1 MPEVAES
8 PRVPSTARHYAQALF
23 ELAEQEGTFAGWRQ
37 RLGKLRELVEGT
49 ELGRVV
55 ASPEFS
61 AAQRLEL
68 ARAVLEE
75 SSTVDK
81 EAANLLRLL
90 IQSRRTAMLAAIEAG
105 YQDLV
110 DRREGRVKAQ
120 LSTAVVVDPEELEK
134 FSREL
139 SDRLGVQVNFQA
151 QVDPSLLGGA
161 VVRVGDRVFDASLKT
176 KLQQLR
182 REMLTEVQSS

>member
-23 ELAEQEGTFAGWRQ
+23 ELAEQEGTFAGWQ
-37 RLGKLRELVEGT
+37 ERLGQLRGLVEGT
-49 ELGRVV
+49 ELGRAI

-68 ARAVLEE
+68 AGAVLKEAPK
-75 SSTVDK
+75 VDR

-110 DRREGRVKAQ
+110 DRKEGRVKAQ
-120 LSTAVVVDPEELEK
+120 LSTAVEVDPEELTR
-134 FSREL
+134 FSQEL
-139 SDRLGVQVNFQA
+139 SHRLGVQVNFQA

-161 VVRVGDRVFDASLKT
+161 VVRVGDRVLDASLKT

-182 REMLTEVQSS
+182 REMLTEVHSS